1 MQLLNNLFKVL
12 LKRKN
17 ADMNCYKLTSLVSLW
32 QENVKKSKNFSKLM
46 KIGNIDREILHIFWT
61 TWELQWKFQKR
72 CDFQKRISEKNIKS
86 HKNPVFHSFFRRY
99 ILGKTTGGG
108 GVKLTP
114 SPQTFRVKNTF
125 LIQYVRFW
133 ILISDFIFLRNIVV
147 SLFTH
152 FSLVQHSINIYIPLS
167 FYLHC

>member
-108 GVKLTP
+108 GSNWLPLPRRLGLRTP
-114 SPQTFRVKNTF
+114 FLFNTSGF
-125 LIQYVRFW
+125 EYLFQISYFFE
-133 ILISDFIFLRNIVV
+133 IL
-147 SLFTH
+147 
-152 FSLVQHSINIYIPLS
+152 
-167 FYLHC
+167 